1 MSQLLIPVILA
12 WFSFPRYAVI
22 ASRNAATNDL
32 YKKPFSFYKSKGSEM
47 FYSVWNGKKKIG
59 KKHKTSDHLATVR
72 PNGAAYYSVTSEQLL
87 SSEGTKSLWE
97 SDLIIPKKLR
107 YKQQFG

>member
-47 FYSVWNGKKKIG
+47 FYSV
-59 KKHKTSDHLATVR
+59 
-72 PNGAAYYSVTSEQLL
+72 
-87 SSEGTKSLWE
+87 
-97 SDLIIPKKLR
+97 
-107 YKQQFG
+107 